1 MKSFGLV
8 FNTRNMLIGFILLTM
23 GLSMMAFGVI
33 SFYADTQRFSQSI
46 SDDEIIKRAK
56 ELGMVEIK
64 TRIDENGE

>member
-1 MKSFGLV
+1 MADLSHDSQQVLLAFGCY
-8 FNTRNMLIGFILLTM
+8 LIGV
-23 GLSMMAFGVI
+23 MAFGVI